1 MTLHIVLCASIRSQ
15 LKKLLKFA
23 SKWERNNEMK
33 FGIDKCEK
41 LITWGEVSK
50 LFNKSNPSFI
60 FFKTWITENELLY
73 LLRYIIFKWFRI
85 ETDHT
90 ESE

>member
-1 MTLHIVLCASIRSQ
+1 MESLLVINVIVEVSLQMTLHIVLCASIRSQ

-41 LITWGEVSK
+41 LIT
-50 LFNKSNPSFI
+50 
-60 FFKTWITENELLY
+60 
-73 LLRYIIFKWFRI
+73 
-85 ETDHT
+85 
-90 ESE
+90 